1 MSASHHLTGDSV
13 LSEVIKGRDT
23 SGRRAPTLRAQLLGK
38 QLRELRES
46 AKLTLKQAGDYL
58 QREPGTMSRMESGII
73 PIRAADVMALLN
85 LYGVEDQNL
94 RDGLERLSRDIWR
107 KGWWDGYDSDSMGV
121 MIDYAWI
128 EARAEEIGSYDA
140 MVVPGLLQTREYAE
154 ATIRGSDRD
163 APEETI
169 DYWIEF
175 RMNRQRILDQEE
187 PPRITAILDESVL
200 ERMIGGPKVMRAQ
213 LKKIAD
219 LTEHPAITVLVLP
232 LRASSHA
239 SPEGPFTLF
248 TMPDP
253 YLKLAYVEMRGGA
266 VYVESP
272 KVESFARTYTY
283 LREAALTPEESAAL
297 ITSKLER
304 IS

>member
-154 ATIRGSDRD
+154 ATIRGADRD
-163 APEETI
+163 ASDEAI
-169 DYWIEF
+169 KRWIEF
-175 RMNRQRILDQEE
+175 RMNRQHILDQEK
-187 PPRITAILDESVL
+187 PPRVTTILDESVL
-200 ERMIGGPKVMRAQ
+200 ERMIGGPDVMRAQ
-213 LKKIAD
+213 LRKIVE
-219 LTEHPAITVLVLP
+219 LSEHPAITVQVLP
-232 LRASSHA
+232 LRAASHA

-253 YLKLAYVEMRGGA
+253 YLKLAHVDMRGGA
-266 VYVESP
+266 IYVESP
-272 KVESFARTYTY
+272 KVENFARIYTH
-283 LREAALTPEESAAL
+283 LREAALTPEESVAL
-297 ITSKLER
+297 ISSKAER
-304 IS
+304 IK